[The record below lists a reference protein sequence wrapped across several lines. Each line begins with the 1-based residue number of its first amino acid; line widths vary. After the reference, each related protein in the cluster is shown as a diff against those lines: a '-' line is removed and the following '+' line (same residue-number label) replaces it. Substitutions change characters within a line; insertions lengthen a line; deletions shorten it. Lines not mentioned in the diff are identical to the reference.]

1 MKVRIIS
8 AAVGLVILG
17 FVLAFFDTAI
27 LNAAVAIISAI
38 SVYELLNATNK
49 DRPKF
54 PEFMC
59 VLMAAAIPF
68 SPMPVFKGF
77 LPLCAYILVF
87 IEVCIL
93 IKYHKTIKFEQ
104 FTSDFFFSFVIPVTY
119 TMFIYLRD
127 KNNMYV
133 GLCYVLIAL
142 AAAWTTDT
150 GAYFVGVKFGKHKLC
165 PEISPKKTIEGA
177 VGGVVFSLICMLLI
191 CFGMQKLS
199 TVYLNGAI
207 EVNYIYI
214 LIFAPILSFISMIG
228 DMAASIIKR
237 QHGIKDFG
245 NIMPGHGGIVDR
257 FDSVLMVLPAVYLI
271 SNFFPFVK

>member
-17 FVLAFFDTAI
+17 FVLAFFDTAL
-27 LNAAVAIISAI
+27 LNAAVAMISAL

-49 DRPKF
+49 ERPKF

-68 SPMPVFKGF
+68 SPMPVFRGF

-104 FTSDFFFSFVIPVTY
+104 FTSDFFFSFVVPVTY

-199 TVYLNGAI
+199 AAYLSSTI
-207 EVNYIYI
+207 EVNYMYI
-214 LIFAPILSFISMIG
+214 LIFAPILSLISMVG
-228 DMAASIIKR
+228 DLAASIIKR

-245 NIMPGHGGIVDR
+245 NIMPGHGGVVDR

-271 SNFFPFVK
+271 SNFFPIIK

>member
-27 LNAAVAIISAI
+27 LNTAVAAISAL
-38 SVYELLNATNK
+38 SVYELLNAINK

-59 VLMAAAIPF
+59 ILMAAAIPF
-68 SPMPVFKGF
+68 SPMPIFKGF
-77 LPLCAYILVF
+77 LPLFAYMLVLV
-87 IEVCIL
+87 EMCIL
-93 IKYHKTIKFEQ
+93 IKYHKTLTFEQ
-104 FTSDFFFSFVIPVTY
+104 FTADFFISFAIPVTY

-127 KNNMYV
+127 KNTAFV

-165 PEISPKKTIEGA
+165 PEISPKKTVEGA
-177 VGGVVFSLICMLLI
+177 VGGIVFGLVCMLLI

-199 TVYLNGAI
+199 AVYFESPI
-207 EVNYIYI
+207 TVNYIYI
-214 LIFAPILSFISMIG
+214 LIFAPILSVISMVG
-228 DMAASIIKR
+228 DLSASIIKR

-257 FDSVLMVLPAVYLI
+257 FDSVLMVLPAVYI
-271 SNFFPFVK
+271 FSNFFPIVK